1 MDREARYDFT
11 EIVAEEVLRRHPCA
25 GALPVDIMSIAE
37 KNEISVLPKP
47 SASRG
52 VSGMLIRLGEKFAIG
67 YATHLGNEGFERFS
81 VAHELGHYFLAGH
94 VDSVLA
100 NGDVHESRAGFA
112 APNRYEREADHF
124 AAALLMPR
132 AAFKAEIAHRELN
145 LKAIEELSALCR
157 SSFLATAIRLAQLS
171 DDYLAVVVSSGNNVN
186 YCFMSKHLRDLDGME
201 WIHKHDL
208 LPAGSA
214 TAAFNGQPDRVRA
227 AERVEE
233 SSRLQDWFGGKRE
246 LEIREDVIGLGRFER
261 TLTLLHGFDVSE
273 EEEEE
278 EEALL
283 ESWTPRF
290 RR

>member
-112 APNRYEREADHF
+112 APNRYEREAAHF
-124 AAALLMPR
+124 APALLMPR

-145 LKAIEELSALCR
+145 LKAMEELSALCR
-157 SSFLATAIRLAQLS
+157 PSFLPTP
-171 DDYLAVVVSSGNNVN
+171 
-186 YCFMSKHLRDLDGME
+186 HP
-201 WIHKHDL
+201 
-208 LPAGSA
+208 LPPFSNH
-214 TAAFNGQPDRVRA
+214 TLP
-227 AERVEE
+227 
-233 SSRLQDWFGGKRE
+233 
-246 LEIREDVIGLGRFER
+246 
-261 TLTLLHGFDVSE
+261 LTL
-273 EEEEE
+273 
-278 EEALL
+278 
-283 ESWTPRF
+283 
-290 RR
+290 